1 MVVLIVGMLIC
12 VGLAVA
18 VVGLVAVPARR
29 EGRELLTPQGEELVA
44 TVKERTESTLDR
56 TGEAL
61 TSAKDKVADTIAEA
75 RTSSVSEADGVSEAD
90 DVPHDR
96 AS

>member
-44 TVKERTESTLDR
+44 TVRERTESTLDR

-61 TSAKDKVADTIAEA
+61 TSAKDKVADKVADV
-75 RTSSVSEADGVSEAD
+75 RTSSASDDAD
-90 DVPHDR
+90 DVDAVPHDR

>member
-44 TVKERTESTLDR
+44 TVRERTESTLDR

-61 TSAKDKVADTIAEA
+61 TSANDKVADTIAEA
-75 RTSSVSEADGVSEAD
+75 RTSSVSDASDAD

>member
-44 TVKERTESTLDR
+44 TVRERTESTLDR

-75 RTSSVSEADGVSEAD
+75 RTSSVSDASDAD

>member
-44 TVKERTESTLDR
+44 TVRERTESTLDR

-61 TSAKDKVADTIAEA
+61 TSAKDKVADTIADA
-75 RTSSVSEADGVSEAD
+75 RTSSVSGSDAD

>member
-44 TVKERTESTLDR
+44 TVRERTESTLDR

-61 TSAKDKVADTIAEA
+61 TSAKDKVADTIADA
-75 RTSSVSEADGVSEAD
+75 RTSSVSDPA

>member
-1 MVVLIVGMLIC
+1 MVVLIIGMLIC

-18 VVGLVAVPARR
+18 VVAVVAVPARR

-44 TVKERTESTLDR
+44 IVKEKTESTLDK
-56 TGEAL
+56 TGEAIS
-61 TSAKDKVADTIAEA
+61 TAKDKMSDTVSNPFGDNADETP
-75 RTSSVSEADGVSEAD
+75 R
-90 DVPHDR
+90 HR